1 MTESSIDD
9 ALSTAKVLIVVGPG
23 GVGKTTMS
31 AALAARAAM
40 VDGRQVLVVTVDP
53 SKRLAEMFG
62 IDSATHTEPT
72 EVPLEQGD
80 GRLWAYLVDMSRSWD
95 DLVRDTAPD
104 PKLAHELLANP
115 LYRTLT
121 TRFAQSHDYIALDHL
136 VSIANDPSRP
146 IDLVVVDTPPSVHVL
161 DILDA
166 PGRMIQ
172 FFDSWLL
179 KWLIAPYRSRMGQI
193 AAKPFLL
200 VADRLLGARFVRE
213 MAEFFWMFSK
223 LRRGFVKRVEGVQ
236 EILTD
241 ESTEYV
247 VIRTSDP
254 SQRARADELIV
265 ELAARGNDAPIVITN
280 RALPP
285 SLLNLSPE
293 DLVKGTKEPSL
304 RSELEA
310 LVAQAADE
318 SHSDQ
323 SAVVEWRPDAVT
335 STVGLAELFGPI
347 GAP

>member
-1 MTESSIDD
+1 MTASSIDE
-9 ALSTAKVLIVVGPG
+9 ALSSAKVLIVVGPG

-40 VDGRQVLVVTVDP
+40 VDGRRVLVVTVDP

-72 EVPLEQGD
+72 EVPLDQGE

-104 PKLAHELLANP
+104 PKLARELLANP

-136 VSIANDPSRP
+136 VSIADDPSRP

-179 KWLIAPYRSRMGQI
+179 KWLIAPYRSRMGQL

-200 VADRLLGARFVRE
+200 VADRLLGAAFVRE

-223 LRRGFVKRVEGVQ
+223 LRRGFVRRVQGVQ
-236 EILTD
+236 QKLSD

-254 SQRARADELIV
+254 SQRSRADELLV
-265 ELAARGNDAPIVITN
+265 ELKARGNNAPIVVTN
-280 RALPP
+280 RAVPP
-285 SLLNLSPE
+285 ALLNLSAD
-293 DLVKGTKEPSL
+293 DLAKGVKDPSL
-304 RSELEA
+304 REELAA

-318 SHSDQ
+318 AQSDQ
-323 SAVVEWRPDAVT
+323 SITVEWRPDAVT
-335 STVGLAELFGPI
+335 TTVGLVELFGS
-347 GAP
+347 ADAR